1 MKQVIELL
9 GKKVMFSYNE
19 GEKEYSNKGTVTDII
34 LSIDNQHQISI
45 DNDEF
50 YILSDLK
57 DFLTLD

>member
-1 MKQVIELL
+1 MI
-9 GKKVMFSYNE
+9 SYNE